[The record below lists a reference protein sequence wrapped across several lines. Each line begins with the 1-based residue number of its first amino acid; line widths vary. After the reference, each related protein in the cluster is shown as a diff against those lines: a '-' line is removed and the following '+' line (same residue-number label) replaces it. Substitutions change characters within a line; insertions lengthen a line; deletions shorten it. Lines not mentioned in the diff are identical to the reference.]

1 MKKIKKIILILILSV
16 ITCTIGTNIKSCKN
30 DNIEKTTYKRK
41 ANNNNNNRLN
51 NNIYWMLP
59 SYSEIQDYIQN
70 DLGVNGYTIGMITY
84 DLLKGKIYTID
95 IQDFDTLSNYGENP
109 QLAIPIDEN
118 FNGFSNYDY
127 IIDFWTP
134 YNLTK
139 EDNIFNFISSYNNLE
154 FNRMDIEI
162 DFTCRLSGRKIW
174 YISGFSHDHLED
186 WSVRSVAKNSVAR
199 NGYKLDFSISSSD
212 LENYDNLSYYI
223 SMPCTSSYT
232 ENDLI
237 LQVNQNVSTSNNDIY
252 NKDTQEIYFIENNKY
267 YIELDRLYKQQL
279 ANYQGLFEDNIRLN
293 NNILDLEQE
302 IGGLEEEKYLLE
314 LEIEELE
321 EKLANSGYTQGFK
334 DGQKDAFNILNFM
347 RSILKTVDSVLS
359 IEILPYIKLWYIVG
373 IPIILSIVDF
383 ILKRFR

>member
-16 ITCTIGTNIKSCKN
+16 ITCTIGANIKSCKN
-30 DNIEKTTYKRK
+30 DNIEKTAYKRK
-41 ANNNNNNRLN
+41 ANNNNNILN
-51 NNIYWMLP
+51 NNIFWRLP

-70 DLGVNGYTIGMITY
+70 DLGVNGYTLGMITY

-95 IQDFDTLSNYGENP
+95 IQDFETLSNYGENP
-109 QLAIPIDEN
+109 KLAIPIDEN

-139 EDNIFNFISSYNNLE
+139 EDNIFNFISSYNDLE

-174 YISGFSHDHLED
+174 YIAGFSHDHLED

-223 SMPCTSSYT
+223 SMPCTSTYT

-237 LQVNQNVSTSNNDIY
+237 LPVNQNVSTSNNEIY
-252 NKDTQEIYFIENNKY
+252 NKDTQQIYFIKNNKY
-267 YIELDRLYKQQL
+267 YIELDILYKQQL
-279 ANYQGLFEDNIRLN
+279 ADYQGLFEDNIRLN
-293 NNILDLEQE
+293 NNILDLEQDIDE
-302 IGGLEEEKYLLE
+302 LEEEKYLLE

>member
-16 ITCTIGTNIKSCKN
+16 ITCTIGANIKSCKN

-41 ANNNNNNRLN
+41 ANNNNNNSLN
-51 NNIYWMLP
+51 NNIFWRLP

-70 DLGVNGYTIGMITY
+70 DLGVNGYTLGMITY

-134 YNLTK
+134 YNLTT

-174 YISGFSHDHLED
+174 YTAGFNHDHLED

-223 SMPCTSSYT
+223 SMPCTSTYT

-237 LQVNQNVSTSNNDIY
+237 LPVNQNVSTSNNEIY
-252 NKDTQEIYFIENNKY
+252 NKDTQQIYFIKNNKY

-279 ANYQGLFEDNIRLN
+279 ADYQGLFEDNIRLN
-293 NNILDLEQE
+293 NNILDLEQDIDE
-302 IGGLEEEKYLLE
+302 LEEEKYLLE

>member
-16 ITCTIGTNIKSCKN
+16 ITCTIGANIKSCKN

-41 ANNNNNNRLN
+41 ANNNNNNSLN

-70 DLGVNGYTIGMITY
+70 DLGVNGYTLGMITY

-127 IIDFWTP
+127 MIDFWTP

-139 EDNIFNFISSYNNLE
+139 EDNIFNFISSYNNLD
-154 FNRMDIEI
+154 FNIMNIEI

-174 YISGFSHDHLED
+174 YIAGYSHDQLED

-237 LQVNQNVSTSNNDIY
+237 LPVNQNVSTSNNDIY

-267 YIELDRLYKQQL
+267 YIELDKLYKQQL

-293 NNILDLEQE
+293 NNILDLEQDIDE
-302 IGGLEEEKYLLE
+302 LEEEKYLLE

-359 IEILPYIKLWYIVG
+359 VEILPYIKLWYIVG

>member
-16 ITCTIGTNIKSCKN
+16 ITCTIGANIKSCKN

-41 ANNNNNNRLN
+41 ANNNNNILN
-51 NNIYWMLP
+51 NNIYWRLP

-70 DLGVNGYTIGMITY
+70 DLGINGYSVGMITY

-134 YNLTK
+134 YNLTT
-139 EDNIFNFISSYNNLE
+139 EDNIFNFISNYNNLE

-162 DFTCRLSGRKIW
+162 DLTCRLSGRKIW
-174 YISGFSHDHLED
+174 YISGFSHDHIED
-186 WSVRSVAKNSVAR
+186 WSVRSVARNSVAR

-212 LENYDNLSYYI
+212 IENYDNLSYYI
-223 SMPCTSSYT
+223 SMPCTSSFT

-237 LQVNQNVSTSNNDIY
+237 LPVNQNVSTSNNDIY

-267 YIELDRLYKQQL
+267 YIELDRLYNQQL

-302 IGGLEEEKYLLE
+302 IDGLEEEKYFLE
-314 LEIEELE
+314 LEIERLE
-321 EKLANSGYTQGFK
+321 EQLSNSSYQQGFQ
-334 DGQKDAFNILNFM
+334 DGQEEAFNILNFM
-347 RSILKTVDSVLS
+347 RSILQMVDSVLS
-359 IEILPYIKLWYIVG
+359 IEILPYIQLWYIVG

-383 ILKRFR
+383 VLKRFR